1 VWAVHVRCCFGSLS
15 LTLAAVRLALA
26 SCLALGCTSPA
37 TDLRSA
43 QDLYRDA
50 RYEQAA
56 AWLDALEPELQ
67 GMSKAE
73 RARFYYLRGMSA
85 FRLGQ
90 RADAL
95 HYLALAQVLF
105 TDAPDDVPPPWRPVL
120 ERTLEALGPG
130 GSAPVMFSPG
140 TPAPVDT

>member
-1 VWAVHVRCCFGSLS
+1 MVAW
-15 LTLAAVRLALA
+15 LA
-26 SCLALGCTSPA
+26 SACTSAA

-67 GMSKAE
+67 QMSSAE

-105 TDAPDDVPPPWRPVL
+105 GDAPDDIPPPWRPVL

-140 TPAPVDT
+140 TVAPVDS

>member
-1 VWAVHVRCCFGSLS
+1 MH
-15 LTLAAVRLALA
+15 RLARIAPLFA
-26 SCLALGCTSPA
+26 WLVVIGSGAGACTSAA

-67 GMSKAE
+67 AMSAGE
-73 RARFYYLRGMSA
+73 QARFYYLRGMSA

-105 TDAPDDVPPPWRPVL
+105 TDAPDEIPPPWRPVL
-120 ERTLEALGPG
+120 ERTLEALAPG

-140 TPAPVDT
+140 TVGPVDS

>member
-1 VWAVHVRCCFGSLS
+1 VHRVSRSRAVLRTTAWLLG
-15 LTLAAVRLALA
+15 ALA
-26 SCLALGCTSPA
+26 CSHANGCTSA
-37 TDLRSA
+37 GTDLRSA

-56 AWLDALEPELQ
+56 AWLDALEPELHD
-67 GMSKAE
+67 MSSAE

-105 TDAPDDVPPPWRPVL
+105 TDAPDDVPPAWRPVL

-140 TPAPVDT
+140 TVDS

>member
-1 VWAVHVRCCFGSLS
+1 VSRFLAVLR
-15 LTLAAVRLALA
+15 LTGGLIALA
-26 SCLALGCTSPA
+26 SSIAILATGCTSPG

-67 GMSKAE
+67 TMSSAE

-105 TDAPDDVPPPWRPVL
+105 ADAPDDIPPPWRPVL

-140 TPAPVDT
+140 TVSPVDG

>member
-1 VWAVHVRCCFGSLS
+1 MRALIFRGLCV
-15 LTLAAVRLALA
+15 LALSA
-26 SCLALGCTSPA
+26 CTSPN
-37 TDLRSA
+37 TDLLAA
-43 QDLYRDA
+43 QTLYRDA

-56 AWLDALEPELQ
+56 AWLDGLEAELPT
-67 GMSKAE
+67 MSAGE

-105 TDAPDDVPPPWRPVL
+105 SDDPADIPPPWRPVL

-130 GSAPVMFSPG
+130 GSAPVMYSPG
-140 TPAPVDT
+140 SAAPVGG

>member
-1 VWAVHVRCCFGSLS
+1 MRPAERYRAPVLARIAAIAGLAVALS
-15 LTLAAVRLALA
+15 SV
-26 SCLALGCTSPA
+26 LGCTSPA

-67 GMSKAE
+67 RMSSAE

-140 TPAPVDT
+140 TVAPVDG

>member
-1 VWAVHVRCCFGSLS
+1 MLRRTTASRRAGAAVCAWLAAALG
-15 LTLAAVRLALA
+15 TLAP
-26 SCLALGCTSPA
+26 LGCTSPGS
-37 TDLRSA
+37 DLRSA

-67 GMSKAE
+67 SMSSAE
-73 RARFYYLRGMSA
+73 RARYYYLRGMSA

-105 TDAPDDVPPPWRPVL
+105 SDAPDDVPPQWRPVL

-140 TPAPVDT
+140 TVAPIGS

>member
-1 VWAVHVRCCFGSLS
+1 MRPAILPLVPATRLRLLQLVRM
-15 LTLAAVRLALA
+15 TAIAAALA
-26 SCLALGCTSPA
+26 GCTSPA
-37 TDLRSA
+37 TDLRAA
-43 QDLYRDA
+43 QSLYRDA

-56 AWLDALEPELQ
+56 AWLDALEPELAS
-67 GMSKAE
+67 MSSAE
-73 RARFYYLRGMSA
+73 RARYYYLRGMSA

-105 TDAPDDVPPPWRPVL
+105 SDPRADVPPPWRPVL
-120 ERTLEALGPG
+120 ERTLESLGPE

-140 TPAPVDT
+140 AAAPVGS

>member
-1 VWAVHVRCCFGSLS
+1 MTSWLGW
-15 LTLAAVRLALA
+15 LALA
-26 SCLALGCTSPA
+26 CCCIASLGGCTSTG

-43 QDLYRDA
+43 QNLYRDA

-67 GMSKAE
+67 HMSSAE

-105 TDAPDDVPPPWRPVL
+105 TDAPDDIPPPWRPVL

-140 TPAPVDT
+140 TVDG

>member
-1 VWAVHVRCCFGSLS
+1 MVRRVSACRSGSTSRIARFYLVAA
-15 LTLAAVRLALA
+15 LTVAG
-26 SCLALGCTSPA
+26 SQLALGCTSAA

-67 GMSKAE
+67 AMSSAE

-105 TDAPDDVPPPWRPVL
+105 TDAPDEIPPPWRPVL

-130 GSAPVMFSPG
+130 GSA
-140 TPAPVDT
+140 